1 MSLSDQ
7 IEQQGFSVV
16 KRFLNFKTSDVSK
29 SMDVFDLTL
38 SISTASEQCISKR
51 MKLILEAANE
61 CESSKKL
68 FKSVYLG
75 SFQRSFFSYSAMT
88 NKDMVE
94 ILSDAGIASPYM
106 AADPLLMIS
115 GHLANSV
122 LNQATL
128 SPYHQDWASMQSSQ
142 NSVVCWIPLTEY
154 NETTHGTIKLF
165 PKSHKKGLLPT
176 KDHEWFETIDP
187 EFFDVSQQEF
197 SIIKGGPGDLVI
209 FSSLLV
215 HSTVEAVNDLV
226 YQEPRL
232 TLQFRFG
239 DYNDELFK
247 LNSGHF
253 NYSHCS
259 PQKTIKEHGWL
270 RLPLA
275 IQ

>member
-7 IEQQGFSVV
+7 INLQGFCVV
-16 KRFLNFKTSDVSK
+16 RNFLNFKPSDVSK
-29 SMDVFDLTL
+29 SMDVFDFAL
-38 SISTASEQCISKR
+38 SISTASERCISRR
-51 MKLILEAANE
+51 MKLILEAANQ
-61 CESSKKL
+61 CETRKRL

-88 NKDMVE
+88 SKDMVQ
-94 ILSDAGIASPYM
+94 ILNDAGLTSPYV

-115 GHLANSV
+115 GYLANSV
-122 LNQATL
+122 LDKATH

-142 NSVVCWIPLTEY
+142 NSVVCWIPLTRY
-154 NETTHGTIKLF
+154 DDTTHGTIKLF

-176 KDHEWFETIDP
+176 KAHDWFETIDA
-187 EFFDVSQQEF
+187 EAFDVSQQEF
-197 SIIKGGPGDLVI
+197 SIIEGGPGDLVI

-215 HSTVEAVNDLV
+215 HSTVEAVNDLA

-239 DYNDELFK
+239 DYDDELFK
-247 LNSGHF
+247 LNAGHF

-259 PQKTIKEHGWL
+259 PRKTTKEHSWL
-270 RLPLA
+270 RLPSA
-275 IQ
+275 IK